1 MIRYIHW
8 SHHRCLSHLYFPGRQ
23 AKQAQQIPNPH
34 ARNSKLPH
42 ANPRFPFRGR
52 SIHPIARNKGVRAAA
67 SSVVPVQGS
76 KQVQDPLGELIAPP
90 ILCFFAGFSTLI
102 LENPINFVGSS
113 DACGSA
119 EMNPSNSGS

>member
-1 MIRYIHW
+1 MIRYIQW

-42 ANPRFPFRGR
+42 ANPRFPFRAR
-52 SIHPIARNKGVRAAA
+52 SIHPIPKEQGAAAAA
-67 SSVVPVQGS
+67 SSVVPVLGT

-90 ILCFFAGFSTLI
+90 ILLLFRWL
-102 LENPINFVGSS
+102 
-113 DACGSA
+113 
-119 EMNPSNSGS
+119 